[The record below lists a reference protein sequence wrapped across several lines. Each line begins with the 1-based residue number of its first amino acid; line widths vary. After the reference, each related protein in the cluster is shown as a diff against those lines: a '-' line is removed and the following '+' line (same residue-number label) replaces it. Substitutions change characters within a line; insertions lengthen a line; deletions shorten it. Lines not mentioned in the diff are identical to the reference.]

1 MTALSMKIRKPNKSK
16 TVASRFSDD
25 SVIGKLLLRNF
36 TLGQA
41 TFRIVWRVQSS
52 LISPLLLAGPPKKG
66 AQMMNGMT

>member
-1 MTALSMKIRKPNKSK
+1 MTALSMKIRRPNKSK

-41 TFRIVWRVQSS
+41 TFRIVRRVRSS
-52 LISPLLLAGPPKKG
+52 LSFPHCCWQDHQRKVLR
-66 AQMMNGMT
+66 